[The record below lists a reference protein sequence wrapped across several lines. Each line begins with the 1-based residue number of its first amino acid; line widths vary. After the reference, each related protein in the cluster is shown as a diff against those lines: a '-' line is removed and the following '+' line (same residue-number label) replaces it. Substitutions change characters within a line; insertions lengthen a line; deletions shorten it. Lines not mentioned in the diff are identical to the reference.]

1 MEERINIAS
10 DTVIEFLEQKRYSE
24 LKELLNEMLPADIAL
39 LFEDLDKAQLVAVF
53 RLLTKDLG
61 ADTFAYLDNDSCMK
75 LLDAISDREIHDVF
89 GRLFLD
95 DAVDVI
101 GEMPANVVTRI
112 LNNSDPETRHLI
124 NEILKY
130 PEDSAGSI
138 MTVEYVNFTKNM
150 SVGEA
155 IAKLRREGTGKET
168 VYTCYVTENRK
179 LIGIVDTSIL
189 LASDDSEIIE
199 NIMET
204 NVVSVNTL
212 EDREVVTRTFNK
224 YGFIAV
230 PIVDADMRL
239 VGIVTVDDAIEVMQ
253 QENTEDISIMA
264 VMEPIEAGYFKTSVF
279 SHAKKRIVWLLV
291 LMISS
296 TVTGMLLQKYESAIS
311 VLPVLVSCIPMLM
324 GTGGN
329 SGTQAATMMI
339 RGIALDEVRFS
350 DIFRVVFK
358 EFRISIIVSAVLS
371 AVNFAR
377 ILIMYYAGWLGEIG
391 GVSVFIVAFVVSAA
405 LMLVVIAAKF
415 IGCTLPLLA
424 HKVGLDPALMASAVI
439 STIVDAFAVVIYFNI
454 AVYFIDIL

>member
-1 MEERINIAS
+1 MAS